1 MLTTSCVWG
10 GAPTYLV
17 DTPWRRMAARTKSQ
31 RTLPAHAVWVF
42 GRKAEM
48 YFCVRLRS
56 RLQLIVTMAKDEKK
70 LSKKAA
76 EADSPAKD
84 KKEKNT

>member
-1 MLTTSCVWG
+1 
-10 GAPTYLV
+10 
-17 DTPWRRMAARTKSQ
+17 
-31 RTLPAHAVWVF
+31 
-42 GRKAEM
+42 M

-84 KKEKNT
+84 KKEKKLSLIHI